1 MQNISR
7 RKFLSISGI
16 ALCLSMIPTNLLAS
30 NEKFVWKG
38 AVLGADATMTLF
50 HENQSYAKETIKTCI
65 KEIRRLER
73 IFSLFHTDSSINQ
86 LNQNSILKNPPVELV
101 DILNISNKISQN
113 SEGAFDITVQPLW
126 TLYKTHFAKKSNSL
140 NGPSLHD
147 IKKVKELISWERV
160 KVSNKEILLTKKNM
174 QITLNGIAQGY
185 ITDKI
190 AQILKQKGFT
200 NVLLDLG
207 EIRAIGQHPNSRD
220 WNISTPYVKDKDYIK
235 LNNMALASSGG
246 YGTRF
251 NQNFHHLF
259 NPHDG
264 KSANFVNS
272 VTVKAPNA
280 TLADALSTAIYVMP
294 KTNSKN
300 LLNLY
305 PNTKA
310 FIS

>member
-7 RKFLSISGI
+7 RKFLSISGT

-30 NEKFVWKG
+30 NEKFVWQG
-38 AVLGADATMTLF
+38 TALGANATMTLF

-73 IFSLFHTDSSINQ
+73 IFSLFHADSSINQ
-86 LNQNSILKNPPVELV
+86 LNQNSILKNPPLELV
-101 DILNISNKISQN
+101 DILNISNQVSQDSN
-113 SEGAFDITVQPLW
+113 GAFDISIQPLW
-126 TLYKTHFAKKSNSL
+126 TLYKTHFAKNHDSL
-140 NGPSLHD
+140 NGPSLQD
-147 IKKVKELISWERV
+147 IKKVKKLISWKSV

-190 AQILKQKGFT
+190 AHILEQKGFT

-207 EIRAIGQHPNSRD
+207 EIRAIEQHPNKRD
-220 WNISTPYVKDKDYIK
+220 WNISTPYLKDKDYIK

-251 NQNFHHLF
+251 NQNYHHLF

-264 KSANFVNS
+264 KSANFVNA
-272 VTVKAPNA
+272 VTIKAPSA

-294 KTNSKN
+294 ETKRKR
-300 LLNLY
+300 LLKLY

-310 FIS
+310 YIS